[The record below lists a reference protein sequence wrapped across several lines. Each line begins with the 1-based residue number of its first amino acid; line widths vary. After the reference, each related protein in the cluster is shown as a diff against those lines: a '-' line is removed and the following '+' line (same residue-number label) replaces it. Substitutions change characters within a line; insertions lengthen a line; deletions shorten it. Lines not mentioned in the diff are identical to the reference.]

1 MGIHRGDTGSGGS
14 ALSLVTVKHAGE
26 APEGV
31 TNLTEG
37 TGTPS
42 AQSYGGHLEADYDQH
57 TVVQHVRTPLGHM
70 TFLALRWALLP
81 SASWG
86 LGMPQGQF
94 PYVKMMQKNLRG
106 HLSQTA
112 ILFSESD
119 KHIEKTYILH

>member
-1 MGIHRGDTGSGGS
+1 M
-14 ALSLVTVKHAGE
+14 TVKHADE

-81 SASWG
+81 SA
-86 LGMPQGQF
+86 
-94 PYVKMMQKNLRG
+94 R
-106 HLSQTA
+106 
-112 ILFSESD
+112 
-119 KHIEKTYILH
+119 